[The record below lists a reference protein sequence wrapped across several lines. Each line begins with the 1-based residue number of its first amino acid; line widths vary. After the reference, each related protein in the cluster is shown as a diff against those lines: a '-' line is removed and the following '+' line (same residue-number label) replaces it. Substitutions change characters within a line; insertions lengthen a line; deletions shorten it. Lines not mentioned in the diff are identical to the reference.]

1 MPGADQ
7 HGPIAGTVVL
17 ATTDDAFDTRVRLAL
32 GEHRGCTIVRHDTA
46 LVRSQVAI
54 AVTRLTAGA
63 PSVVVLGPDVQVATA
78 LELARQLDAWH
89 PEVVVVVAAD
99 LAPEHWQEV
108 LRSGVR
114 DVVAPTAGP
123 VELREAIERA
133 VGTAQRRRAAMVD
146 AAPAVGG
153 RGGRVVVV
161 TSPKG
166 GSGKTFLATNLAVT
180 LARRLPDSTVLVDL
194 DVTFGDVAAALR
206 LLPEH
211 TIADALG
218 APELDG
224 PVIKACLTKHPSGLY
239 VLCAPENPAAADVV
253 SPDRIP
259 DVIRTLADEFAYVV
273 CDTGAGVDEHSLAAM
288 EQATDLVLLASTDV
302 PSVRATRKEV
312 DALDLL
318 GLTSATRHFVLNRAD
333 ARVGLALGD
342 IEMTV
347 GMRVG
352 VQVPSS
358 RSVPVALNQGEP
370 VVDAEPRS
378 AVARA
383 VNELAGTL
391 LGDLAQ
397 ETERRRHALSLRA
410 RVDDLPRGGIP

>member
-1 MPGADQ
+1 VSIPGPDLR
-7 HGPIAGTVVL
+7 GTIVL
-17 ATTDDAFDTRVRLAL
+17 ATTHDEFEARLRLAL
-32 GEHRGCTIVRHDTA
+32 GDELGRTIVRHATP
-46 LVRSQVAI
+46 LLRSQVAI
-54 AVTRLTAGA
+54 AVTRLAAAG
-63 PSVVVLGPDVQVATA
+63 PSVVVLGPDVQVPTA

-89 PEVVVVVAAD
+89 PDVVVVVAAEVE
-99 LAPEHWQEV
+99 PEHWQEV
-108 LRSGVR
+108 LRAGVR
-114 DVVAPTAGP
+114 DVVSPTASP
-123 VELREAIERA
+123 VELRDAIERA
-133 VGTAQRRRAAMVD
+133 AMTAQRRRAAL
-146 AAPAVGG
+146 ATPSASSGSSH
-153 RGGRVVVV
+153 GRVVVV

-166 GSGKTFLATNLAVT
+166 GSGKTFLSTNLAVA

-211 TIADALG
+211 TIADAVR

-224 PVIKACLTKHPSGLY
+224 PVVKACLTKHPSGLY

-253 SPDRIP
+253 SPERVP
-259 DVIRTLADEFAYVV
+259 DILRTLAEEFAYVV

-318 GLTSATRHFVLNRAD
+318 GLTTATRHFVLNRAD
-333 ARVGLALGD
+333 ARVGLTLGD

-352 VQVPSS
+352 IQVPSS
-358 RSVPVALNQGEP
+358 RIVPVSLNQGEP
-370 VVDAEPRS
+370 VVDTEPRS

-383 VNELAGTL
+383 VGDLAAIL
-391 LGDLAQ
+391 LGDIAR
-397 ETERRRHALSLRA
+397 EAERRRRGAPFRSQA
-410 RVDDLPRGGIP
+410 ADLPRGGIP